1 MEQPNIHDN
10 FVYAIRIHREQKVLV
25 LHTPYRDGDGPHD
38 FTDVRFSGVIAHH
51 FRHITAPSIL
61 FNIEEVTPRWIVRDE
76 WKELFDEGK
85 KCNWPTFELRDPTML
100 LERIAAD
107 GIRGFTVSGVTGVDG
122 FVLAK
127 EVDFLRRSE
136 PYCFADDSSN

>member
-10 FVYAIRIHREQKVLV
+10 FVYAIRIHLEQKVLV
-25 LHTPYRDGDGPHD
+25 LHTQYRDGDGPHD

-85 KCNWPTFELRDPTML
+85 EFNWPTFELRDPTML

-136 PYCFADDSSN
+136 PYCFADDSTN